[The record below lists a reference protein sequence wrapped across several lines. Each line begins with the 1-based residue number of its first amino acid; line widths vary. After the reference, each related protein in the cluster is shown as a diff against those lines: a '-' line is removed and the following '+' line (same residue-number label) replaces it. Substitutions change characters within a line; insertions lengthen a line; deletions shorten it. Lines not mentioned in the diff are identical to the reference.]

1 MRFCPES
8 KVFLPGNY
16 YFAAWKQTFRRSAE
30 TCASVGGNP
39 SADRRKGVRR
49 MSERQFFA
57 GFGLMDRQ
65 LRDKNPA
72 ETG

>member
-1 MRFCPES
+1 MRQPC
-8 KVFLPGNY
+8 
-16 YFAAWKQTFRRSAE
+16 RRSAE
-30 TCASVGGNP
+30 ACAAVGGNP

-57 GFGLMDRQ
+57 EFGLMDRQ